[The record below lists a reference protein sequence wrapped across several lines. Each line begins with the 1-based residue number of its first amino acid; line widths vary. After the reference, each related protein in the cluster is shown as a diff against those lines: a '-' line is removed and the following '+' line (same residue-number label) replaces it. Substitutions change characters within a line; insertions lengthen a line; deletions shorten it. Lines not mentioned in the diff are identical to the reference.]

1 MVIRRSLR
9 TLALSYLEAGA
20 FGDKEQPLSPV
31 GLNLRTVD
39 NPNRG
44 PLTLDLIQAMGHK
57 LWQEI
62 VIDNWIHP
70 YEFVAGLSDV
80 GHPFAEALVRTHH
93 RLDQGVELL
102 HVREADHKV
111 SDAELTVIQGKPRG
125 TVLVVGDTIT
135 DVDMTMERIEL
146 FKRHEFNVCD
156 VVVIIDTQQNG
167 PAFQRLLAEGL
178 RLHALFSLQQLR
190 ELAVQTKAQIFARC

>member
-1 MVIRRSLR
+1 M
-9 TLALSYLEAGA
+9 
-20 FGDKEQPLSPV
+20 
-31 GLNLRTVD
+31 
-39 NPNRG
+39 
-44 PLTLDLIQAMGHK
+44 
-57 LWQEI
+57 
-62 VIDNWIHP
+62 
-70 YEFVAGLSDV
+70 
-80 GHPFAEALVRTHH
+80 
-93 RLDQGVELL
+93 
-102 HVREADHKV
+102 
-111 SDAELTVIQGKPRG
+111 
-125 TVLVVGDTIT
+125 VVGDTIT